1 MGIRIV
7 MFNIY
12 KFIFSQPWFTELGL
26 LEWHDFKVDDALCLT
41 DIIMLIIE
49 QCIKGCAT
57 KLPE

>member
-1 MGIRIV
+1 

-26 LEWHDFKVDDALCLT
+26 LEWHDFKVDDTLCLT
-41 DIIMLIIE
+41 DKITFIIE

-57 KLPE
+57 KLPK